1 MHIDQRN
8 NSKLI
13 WVIAGALVAVT
24 VLITVFFWLNN
35 DQKNTQVNDQF
46 NQPITAKK
54 KPEVVTAPPVA
65 QPIQEKAASTPTNTE
80 LVNASI
86 LKDQIPQNASLAKE
100 EVAKLDDIQK
110 QLDEQQHNL
119 KSQHADADQLIKLKE
134 EQVKLLE
141 QQLAAQTK
149 A

>member
-1 MHIDQRN
+1 MRIDQRN

-13 WVIAGALVAVT
+13 WIIAGVLIAVT
-24 VLITVFFWLNN
+24 LLITVFFWLNN
-35 DQKNTQVNDQF
+35 DHKNNQVNDQF
-46 NQPITAKK
+46 NQPVAAKK
-54 KPEVVTAPPVA
+54 KPEVATPPVA
-65 QPIQEKAASTPTNTE
+65 QPVQENASPTSTNTE

-86 LKDQIPQNASLAKE
+86 LKDQVPQNASLAKE

-141 QQLAAQTK
+141 QQLATQAK